1 MVKKSADTGPG
12 KAPTLKNVLLTVIT
26 EENFFP
32 TNAALDVANLHKDGK
47 IAWHLVKTWS
57 MSCIYKMVRWHD
69 I

>member
-12 KAPTLKNVLLTVIT
+12 KAPNLKNVLLTVIT

-47 IAWHLVKTWS
+47 IA
-57 MSCIYKMVRWHD
+57 
-69 I
+69 